1 MSRRPTPAV
10 YRRRRLVVGLGAVAV
25 VVLLVWLCVAAVSAL
40 TGSHSNAGAQASAS
54 LSASA
59 EADSTPTISVSSVPA
74 GGACDPGDIVVRP
87 VPAMAHV
94 NGPVPLTFQV
104 FTRVNPVCTWQVTH
118 ATVAVTIS
126 DSGTPSFWST
136 TNCWGAVKPQNLT
149 LHQGSPIT
157 VTLAIWNAQGSSQAS
172 GCAGPNPWAVPGLYD
187 VQAAALGGDPSA
199 PTPLRMVA
207 PGVPLVQPT
216 SSSTPS
222 PTAKA
227 TTPGTGTPKPKATT
241 SPKST
246 PTPTQVF

>member
-10 YRRRRLVVGLGAVAV
+10 YRRRRLVVGLGAIAAV
-25 VVLLVWLCVAAVSAL
+25 VVLVWLGIAAVSAL

-54 LSASA
+54 ISASA

-87 VPAMAHV
+87 VAAMAHV
-94 NGPVPLTFQV
+94 NGPVPLSFQV

-126 DSGTPSFWST
+126 NSGTPSFWST
-136 TNCWGAVKPQNLT
+136 TSCWGAVKPQNLT

-157 VTLAIWNAQGSSQAS
+157 VTLAVWNAQGSSEPS
-172 GCAGPNPWAVPGLYD
+172 GCGGANPWAVPGLYD

-216 SSSTPS
+216 VSSNPS
-222 PTAKA
+222 ATAKP
-227 TTPGTGTPKPKATT
+227 TTSGSAKPKPRGTASSKPT
-241 SPKST
+241 ST
-246 PTPTQVF
+246 PTQTF